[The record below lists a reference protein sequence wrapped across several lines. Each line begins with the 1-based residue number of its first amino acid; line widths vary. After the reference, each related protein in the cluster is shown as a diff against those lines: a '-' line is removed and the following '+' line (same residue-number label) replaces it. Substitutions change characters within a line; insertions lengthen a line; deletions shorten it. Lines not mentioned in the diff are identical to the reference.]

1 MNHNYMFLYYDIDE
15 KRVQKVFKICKKY
28 LMHVQNSV
36 FRGEITPSATMKL
49 KEELMQVIAGEDEIV
64 FIKLMN
70 QKSFDEEV
78 ITKTSKNDEKEPTN
92 FL

>member
-1 MNHNYMFLYYDIDE
+1 MSHNYMFLYYDIDE